1 VRGFILCLIYA
12 FINIGLMLFKKNTNS
27 DNSEKAE
34 MTFVE
39 HLDVLRSHLF
49 KSVVATT
56 IGAVVVAVF
65 NNFIVQ
71 RILLG
76 PTRADFPTYRLLCQA
91 SNYFNLGSRLCMKDI
106 KLEMQSN
113 TVSGQ
118 FDVYLNVIVIGGFVL
133 AFPYVFFQFWK
144 FIKPGLTKN
153 ELNNTRG
160 VIFWVSTLFFI
171 GVLFGYFVIS
181 PYTINFFANFTL
193 DEKIKNI
200 WTINSYFN
208 TVLPL
213 TLGSG
218 LAFQLPLVLYFLAK
232 IGVVSATLLKNF
244 RRYAYL
250 TIIVVAGFI
259 TPPDMLSQIICSVPI
274 IILYEVSILLCKRV
288 ENEQKKEEI
297 EEWS

>member
-1 VRGFILCLIYA
+1 
-12 FINIGLMLFKKNTNS
+12 MLFNRKNNS
-27 DNSEKAE
+27 NSSEKAE
-34 MTFVE
+34 MSFIE

-56 IGAVVVAVF
+56 IGAIVVAVF

-76 PTRADFPTYRLLCQA
+76 PTRGDFPTYTLLCKV
-91 SNYFNLGSRLCMKDI
+91 SNYLKLGSSLCMKEI

-118 FDVYLNVIVIGGFVL
+118 FDVYLNVIVIGGFVI
-133 AFPYVFFQFWK
+133 AFPYIFWQFWK
-144 FIKPGLTKN
+144 FAKPALTQKELKN
-153 ELNNTRG
+153 SRG

-171 GVLFGYFVIS
+171 GILFGYFVIS
-181 PYTINFFANFTL
+181 PYTINFFANFSL

-232 IGVVSATLLKNF
+232 VGVVSATTLKKF

-274 IILYEVSILLCKRV
+274 ILLYEISIILCRKV
-288 ENEQKKEEI
+288 EIKENNKAAQ
-297 EEWS
+297 EWE

>member
-1 VRGFILCLIYA
+1 
-12 FINIGLMLFKKNTNS
+12 MLFNRKNNS
-27 DNSEKAE
+27 NPSEKAE
-34 MTFVE
+34 MSFIE

-56 IGAVVVAVF
+56 IGAIVVAIF

-76 PTRADFPTYRLLCQA
+76 PTRGDFPTYSLLCRA
-91 SNYFNLGSRLCMKDI
+91 SNYLKLGSSLCMKEI

-118 FDVYLNVIVIGGFVL
+118 FDVYLNVIVIGGFVI
-133 AFPYVFFQFWK
+133 AFPYIFWQFWK
-144 FIKPGLTKN
+144 FAKPALTQKELKN
-153 ELNNTRG
+153 SRG

-171 GVLFGYFVIS
+171 GILFGYFVIS
-181 PYTINFFANFTL
+181 PYTINFFANFSL

-208 TVLPL
+208 TILPL

-232 IGVVSATLLKNF
+232 VGVVSATALKKF

-274 IILYEVSILLCKRV
+274 ILLYEISIIICRKV
-288 ENEQKKEEI
+288 EIKENNKAAQ
-297 EEWS
+297 EWE